1 MLMIFE
7 IASSLVMG
15 GVVAGSY
22 YFEKGAGE
30 NDHQKII
37 KIARNCGLVTK
48 DGKQLRIHRRTNK
61 GSYNEYIYQIPLG
74 LSSNQFTNKL
84 DHFQDGL
91 NIKRNVLDISLA
103 DIKKLDWRKDV
114 VKQLRGL
121 LEKKLRLRKE
131 VEIQF
136 DGMLI
141 FRIHKE
147 PLTTNF
153 PYDESLFNCL
163 KGWEVPVGI
172 TRGGE
177 VIKHDF
183 DKVAHLI
190 DGGATDYGKSNW
202 LKSTIT
208 TLVQRKP
215 NDVKFTLIDLKG
227 GLSFNR
233 FKAIRQLESLA
244 TNSEDALEA
253 LQIVQEKM
261 NVVMNRLVNNGFED
275 VKEAGY
281 KERHFVIID
290 EAADIAD
297 NSACQEIIIDIARRG
312 RAAGFRLIYA
322 TQYPTSEVV
331 KSQVKRNCVGRLCF
345 VVDSTTASR
354 VVLDQEGAESLPLVQ
369 GRAIYKTVRCVE
381 VQTPYIKNDF
391 IDRTIEPHIN
401 IRTRKESIDI
411 NAKNCSTS
419 TKNRKYSLIIEET

>member
-1 MLMIFE
+1 MIFE

-15 GVVAGSY
+15 GVVVGSY
-22 YFEKGAGE
+22 YYEKGVGG

-48 DGKQLRIHRRTNK
+48 DRKELRIHRRINK
-61 GSYNEYIYQIPLG
+61 GSYNEYVYQIPLG
-74 LSSNQFTNKL
+74 LSSTEFINKL

-103 DIKKLDWRKDV
+103 DIKKLEWKKDII
-114 VKQLRGL
+114 KQLRVL
-121 LEKKLRLRKE
+121 LEKKRKLRKE

-141 FRIHKE
+141 FRVHNE
-147 PLTTNF
+147 SLTTNF
-153 PYDESLFNCL
+153 PYDESLFNRL

-172 TRGGE
+172 TRDGE
-177 VIKHDF
+177 LIKHDF

-233 FKAIRQLESLA
+233 FKGLRQLHSIA
-244 TNSEDALEA
+244 TNPTDALEA
-253 LQIVQEKM
+253 LQSVQEKM
-261 NVVMNRLVNNGFED
+261 NVVMNQLLDNGFED

-281 KERHFVIID
+281 KERHFIIVD
-290 EAADIAD
+290 EAANIAD
-297 NSACQEIIIDIARRG
+297 DNACQEIITDIARRG

-345 VVDSTTASR
+345 VVDSATASR
-354 VVLDQEGAESLPLVQ
+354 VVLDQDGAESLPLVQ
-369 GRAIYKTVRCVE
+369 GRAIYKTVRCIE

-401 IRTRKESIDI
+401 IRPRKESIDKD
-411 NAKNCSTS
+411 AKNCAAS
-419 TKNRKYSLIIEET
+419 TKNRKYSLIIKET

>member
-1 MLMIFE
+1 MIFE

-15 GVVAGSY
+15 GVVVGSY
-22 YFEKGAGE
+22 YFEKGAGG

-37 KIARNCGLVTK
+37 KIARNCGLITK
-48 DGKQLRIHRRTNK
+48 DRKELRIHRRTNK
-61 GSYNEYIYQIPLG
+61 GSYNEYVYQIPLG
-74 LSSNQFTNKL
+74 LSSIEFINKL

-91 NIKRNVLDISLA
+91 NIKRNVLDISLT
-103 DIKKLDWRKDV
+103 DFKSLDWKKDV
-114 VKQLRGL
+114 IKQLRVL
-121 LEKKLRLRKE
+121 LEKKRKLRKE
-131 VEIQF
+131 VEIKF

-153 PYDESLFNCL
+153 PYDESLFSRL
-163 KGWEVPVGI
+163 KDWEVPVGV
-172 TRGGE
+172 TRDGE
-177 VIKHDF
+177 LIKHDF

-244 TNSEDALEA
+244 TNPVEALEA
-253 LQIVQEKM
+253 LKNVQEEM
-261 NVVMNRLVNNGFED
+261 NVVMNRLAANGFED

-297 NSACQEIIIDIARRG
+297 DNACQEIITDIARRG

-322 TQYPTSEVV
+322 TQYPTSEVI

-345 VVDSTTASR
+345 VVDSATASR

-369 GRAIYKTVRCVE
+369 GRAIYKTVRSVE

-391 IDRTIEPHIN
+391 IERTIEPHIN
-401 IRTRKESIDI
+401 IRPRKESIDI
-411 NAKNCSTS
+411 NAKNCSAT
-419 TKNRKYSLIIEET
+419 TTDRKYSLIIEET

>member
-22 YFEKGAGE
+22 YFEKGAGG
-30 NDHQKII
+30 NDHQKIL
-37 KIARNCGLVTK
+37 KIARNCGLITK

-61 GSYNEYIYQIPLG
+61 GSYNEYVYQIPLG

-103 DIKKLDWRKDV
+103 DVKKLHWKKDII
-114 VKQLRGL
+114 KQLRVL
-121 LEKKLRLRKE
+121 LEKKRRLRKE

-141 FRIHKE
+141 FRIHNE
-147 PLTTNF
+147 PLTTSF
-153 PYDESLFNCL
+153 LYDESLFSRL

-172 TRGGE
+172 TKDGE
-177 VIKHDF
+177 LIKHDF

-190 DGGATDYGKSNW
+190 EGGATDFGKSNW

-208 TLVQRKP
+208 TLVQRQP
-215 NDVKFTLIDLKG
+215 DNVKFTLIDLKG

-233 FKAIRQLESLA
+233 FKALRQLKSLA
-244 TNSEDALEA
+244 TNPAEALEA
-253 LQIVQEKM
+253 LQNVQEEM
-261 NVVMNRLVNNGFED
+261 NVIMKNLANSGFED
-275 VKEAGY
+275 VKEAGF
-281 KERHFVIID
+281 KERHFIIID

-297 NSACQEIIIDIARRG
+297 DNACQEIITDIARRG
-312 RAAGFRLIYA
+312 RAAGLRLLYT

-345 VVDSTTASR
+345 VVDSATASR

-401 IRTRKESIDI
+401 IRPRKESFGAD
-411 NAKNCSTS
+411 AKNCAAS